1 MEEQLRMDSSRNKV
15 NTSFEMDYKTLTAL
29 QQEASKLGFKSWG
42 SYLRHVIDFHV
53 ITFHPE
59 LFTQDYVKSTRTH

>member
-1 MEEQLRMDSSRNKV
+1 MAEQLRLDSNRDKV
-15 NTSFEMDYKTLTAL
+15 NTSFELDHKTLTAL
-29 QQEASKLGFKSWG
+29 QKEASKLGFKSWG

>member
-1 MEEQLRMDSSRNKV
+1 MAQQFRLDSNRDKV

-42 SYLRHVIDFHV
+42 AYLRHVIDFHV

-59 LFTQDYVKSTRTH
+59 LFQNEHITKTRPN

>member
-1 MEEQLRMDSSRNKV
+1 
-15 NTSFEMDYKTLTAL
+15 MDYKTLTAL

>member
-1 MEEQLRMDSSRNKV
+1 MAEQLRLDSNRDKV

-42 SYLRHVIDFHV
+42 AYLRHVIDFHV
-53 ITFHPE
+53 ITFYPE
-59 LFTQDYVKSTRTH
+59 LFQNEHTAKTRSY

>member
-1 MEEQLRMDSSRNKV
+1 MAKQLRLDINRDKV

-29 QQEASKLGFKSWG
+29 QQEALKLGFKSWG

>member
-1 MEEQLRMDSSRNKV
+1 MEEQLRLDSNRDKV

-42 SYLRHVIDFHV
+42 AYLRHVIDFHV

-59 LFTQDYVKSTRTH
+59 LFQNEYTAKTRSN

>member
-1 MEEQLRMDSSRNKV
+1 MAQQLRLDSNRDKV

-42 SYLRHVIDFHV
+42 AYLRHVIDFHV

-59 LFTQDYVKSTRTH
+59 LFQNEHTEKTRSY